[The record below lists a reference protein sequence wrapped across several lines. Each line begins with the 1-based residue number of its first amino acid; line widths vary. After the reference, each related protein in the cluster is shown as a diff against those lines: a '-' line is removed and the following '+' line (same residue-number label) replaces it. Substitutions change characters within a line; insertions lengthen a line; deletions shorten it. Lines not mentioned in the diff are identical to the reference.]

1 MAEVPASLKSIKKYL
16 EQGKTVD
23 NPVVAYHCR
32 LWALQQAMNMRS
44 KLPKEDMGFI
54 MTLMDEVEKEKGGLD
69 LDDASMQCEMYAQ
82 DLFTKADDA
91 DRNGQSTLPTAKV
104 FLAAAQIYE
113 VCEQFG
119 ELPTDVVE
127 KNKYAKWRFVEICR
141 RHERR
146 RRRRRVAWRRRPTS
160 RRPHRRRRRPRRPR
174 AEGRPTR
181 PIISPAAAAAAG
193 PHPVGAVQESELHRA
208 DGAERR
214 PVGQRGGR
222 PPTYADGAE
231 LRAQRSEHQPVA
243 HPDDGGAQAL
253 PGRGVLPPV
262 PAAAGGG
269 AAAHAG
275 AQVPHDA
282 AAAVNDNRKGR
293 LHGAGVSWL

>member
-69 LDDASMQCEMYAQ
+69 LDDASMQCENYAQ

-127 KNKYAKWRFVEICR
+127 KNKYAKWRFVEICKAAK
-141 RHERR
+141 ERR
-146 RRRRRVAWRRRPTS
+146 APAPPRGVA
-160 RRPHRRRRRPRRPR
+160 
-174 AEGRPTR
+174 
-181 PIISPAAAAAAG
+181 PAADEPEDPPPPPPPEAPKGGGSSDAPDYLSGLPPPPPDLIPSVPSKNPSFTAPTVPSGDPLANAADGLQRTPTVPSFVLNAQNINPSRIQMMEALKLCQ
-193 PHPVGAVQESELHRA
+193 GAVSCLQFQQPQEAVQQL
-208 DGAERR
+208 
-214 PVGQRGGR
+214 
-222 PPTYADGAE
+222 T
-231 LRAQRSEHQPVA
+231 
-243 HPDDGGAQAL
+243 QAL
-253 PGRGVLPPV
+253 KCLTTPPQ
-262 PAAAGGG
+262 P
-269 AAAHAG
+269 
-275 AQVPHDA
+275 
-282 AAAVNDNRKGR
+282 
-293 LHGAGVSWL
+293 

>member
-1 MAEVPASLKSIKKYL
+1 MKSIKKYL

-69 LDDASMQCEMYAQ
+69 LDDASMQCENYAQ

-127 KNKYAKWRFVEICR
+127 KNKYAKWRFVEICKAAK
-141 RHERR
+141 ERR
-146 RRRRRVAWRRRPTS
+146 A
-160 RRPHRRRRRPRRPR
+160 
-174 AEGRPTR
+174 
-181 PIISPAAAAAAG
+181 PA
-193 PHPVGAVQESELHRA
+193 
-208 DGAERR
+208 
-214 PVGQRGGR
+214 
-222 PPTYADGAE
+222 PP
-231 LRAQRSEHQPVA
+231 
-243 HPDDGGAQAL
+243 
-253 PGRGVLPPV
+253 RGVAQSNGVQDKAAEERQPMGLPV
-262 PAAAGGG
+262 TASESSSSGKRTLAEMAKICES
-269 AAAHAG
+269 
-275 AQVPHDA
+275 Q
-282 AAAVNDNRKGR
+282 
-293 LHGAGVSWL
+293 LGVSGSVMSVIHQAAEQLNVKAGDRPLKEIAEECMRVLGL